1 MLGGAHLRKS
11 ILSGLQAYSHHM
23 VLRLTAQ
30 IGQSLKKTASR
41 DWKFA
46 FMTAAVSSPQQRGVA
61 GLRKGHADAKFWIAA

>member
-1 MLGGAHLRKS
+1 
-11 ILSGLQAYSHHM
+11 M

-61 GLRKGHADAKFWIAA
+61 GLRKGHADAKFRIAA